1 MAVSGRLGQPTT
13 NMAWTDQ
20 DLIAEEIA
28 AIAVIPEN
36 VLDDASYD
44 LWGEVRSRIGEAI
57 GKALDAAVFFGVG
70 APATFPGGGI
80 LAGAAANAHTETEGT
95 GIDYGEDFNQ
105 AVALVEGDNFDPT
118 ITFAPLGL
126 KPKLRGL
133 RDKNGNPIYLP
144 GLRGPDGV
152 QADQLY
158 GVPIRYVRNESWDS
172 AKASCIVA
180 DPRYL
185 ILGIRQDI
193 QVKMLDQASIG
204 GVSLPETDSLA
215 MRVKAR
221 FGFTVVLRPG
231 QCPGDAADVGPGRR
245 AVGGGEAVLGDDIGN
260 ADPAAGHQDPEHLG
274 EHCGLVGGQVD
285 HAVGDHHI
293 DGRVGEREV
302 LDLALAE
309 LDVGS
314 PRLGGVGAGEGE
326 HVIGHVHA

>member
-1 MAVSGRLGQPTT
+1 MPVPKKITRDEAAALIQDQWAPDIIQAAIQQSAALATFSKRNMGTKTYKMPVLQTLPDAQWLSADDSVKPTT
-13 NMAWTDQ
+13 NMKWTDQ

-36 VLDDASYD
+36 VLDDASYN
-44 LWGEVRSRIGEAI
+44 LWGEVRSHIGEAI

-70 APATFPGGGI
+70 APATFPAGGI
-80 LAGAAANAHTETEGT
+80 LGGAAANAHTETEGT

-105 AVALVEGDNFDPT
+105 AMALIEGDNFDPT

-158 GVPIRYVRNESWDS
+158 GVPVQYVRNGSWDS
-172 AKASCIVA
+172 SKASSIVA

-193 QVKMLDQASIG
+193 TVKMLDQASIG

-221 FGFTVVLRPG
+221 FGFTIVTPVGSG
-231 QCPGDAADVGPGRR
+231 QSAKPY
-245 AVGGGEAVLGDDIGN
+245 
-260 ADPAAGHQDPEHLG
+260 PAAAILPK
-274 EHCGLVGGQVD
+274 
-285 HAVGDHHI
+285 A
-293 DGRVGEREV
+293 
-302 LDLALAE
+302 
-309 LDVGS
+309 
-314 PRLGGVGAGEGE
+314 P
-326 HVIGHVHA
+326 